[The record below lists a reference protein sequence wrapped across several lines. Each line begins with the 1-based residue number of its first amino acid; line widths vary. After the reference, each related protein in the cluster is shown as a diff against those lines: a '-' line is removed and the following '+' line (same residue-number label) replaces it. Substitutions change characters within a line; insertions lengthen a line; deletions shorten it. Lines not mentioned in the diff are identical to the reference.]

1 MEDPEEY
8 MEEKVETIVDKLS
21 QIAAGDF
28 STRFEVDEDD
38 PFAEAAEAFNIMF
51 EDIEYMNKEL
61 KEKNEELEEKFE
73 IIQKQKDAMME
84 LSTPTVQLWEGV
96 LTLPVIG
103 VLDSQRTQQMMEILL
118 EEIVNKKA
126 RYVIIDITGV
136 GYVDTKTADHLIKIS
151 RAVHLLGS
159 ECILSGMQPDVAN
172 TLVQIGVDLEGLTAV
187 RNISDALKEVFT
199 KLEVEL

>member
-28 STRFEVDEDD
+28 STRFEVEEDD

-61 KEKNEELEEKFE
+61 QEKNEELGEKFE
-73 IIQKQKDAMME
+73 IIQKQQDAMME
-84 LSTPTVQLWEGV
+84 LSTATVQLWEGV
-96 LTLPVIG
+96 LTLAVIG
-103 VLDSQRTQQMMEILL
+103 VLDSQRTQQMMEVLQ

>member
-28 STRFEVDEDD
+28 STRFEVEEDD

-61 KEKNEELEEKFE
+61 QEKNEELGEKFE

-103 VLDSQRTQQMMEILL
+103 VLDSQRTQQMMEVLL